1 MNPYLILGILLIIL
15 LIVVFFVTY
24 FLNKRTK
31 APEGCEDLRIGEEGC
46 GGCKNYSCSIKKR
59 LDIKKIEVKKR
70 SYQVLQFFLMEML

>member
-15 LIVVFFVTY
+15 LIIVFFVTY

-59 LDIKKIEVKKR
+59 LDIKKIEEDIDKDIK
-70 SYQVLQFFLMEML
+70 EDN